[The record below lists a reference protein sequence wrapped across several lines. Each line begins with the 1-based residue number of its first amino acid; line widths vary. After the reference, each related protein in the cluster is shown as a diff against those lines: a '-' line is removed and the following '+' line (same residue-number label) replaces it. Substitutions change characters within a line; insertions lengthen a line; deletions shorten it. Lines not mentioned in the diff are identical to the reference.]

1 MGLFRQGYKAMFG
14 RNKWKILRGDKVR
27 RRGKGA
33 GAGLAGLQWQP
44 GPCAWHAPAS
54 LPRPLLPAPA
64 AAGNPHAAPP
74 ATHPAPAQVMVMA
87 GKDAGQVGT
96 VTKVIRDVRF
106 PRVLVEGLNLVRA
119 CLGRASCCCCCSSAA
134 VAGHAAC
141 TMLQASFASACCR
154 SCAPAAACYQQRH
167 MRTQHGRLLR
177 RTFACLCL
185 AHAAAGPPAH
195 AQNKRFLK
203 RSKDN
208 PGGIVSVESPLHYSN
223 VSLVDPVTE
232 QPVRVTWRFLEDG
245 TKVGGWVGGWRSG
258 GGGVGWVCCH
268 AG

>member
-1 MGLFRQGYKAMFG
+1 
-14 RNKWKILRGDKVR
+14 
-27 RRGKGA
+27 
-33 GAGLAGLQWQP
+33 
-44 GPCAWHAPAS
+44 
-54 LPRPLLPAPA
+54 
-64 AAGNPHAAPP
+64 
-74 ATHPAPAQVMVMA
+74 MVMA

-119 CLGRASCCCCCSSAA
+119 CMGRACACCCCSSAA
-134 VAGHAAC
+134 VAGRAVC
-141 TMLQASFASACCR
+141 TMSLASFASACCS
-154 SCAPAAACYQQRH
+154 SCAPVAACCRQLHLRAH
-167 MRTQHGRLLR
+167 PGCLRR
-177 RTFACLCL
+177 RTFAWLSL
-185 AHAAAGPPAH
+185 AHAAHVCCP
-195 AQNKRFLK
+195 QNKRFLK